1 MSVVRIE
8 YCRAW
13 KFDSIAARLAEEIK
27 MQYSGKVADIEVVPS
42 ELSGI
47 FDVYLD
53 DELIYSKLKGSGRLP
68 KPGEVEQ
75 ILFER
80 LMKK

>member
-1 MSVVRIE
+1 
-8 YCRAW
+8 
-13 KFDSIAARLAEEIK
+13 
-27 MQYSGKVADIEVVPS
+27 MQYSGKIADVEVKPS
-42 ELSGI
+42 ELIGI

-53 DELIYSKLKGSGRLP
+53 DKLIYSKLKGSGRLP